1 MPDPG
6 FVKVAQVEEIS
17 PGQMKMVEVGA
28 DQVLL
33 VNVGG
38 AIYACADVC
47 THSFASL
54 SEGDL
59 DGDTVQCPLH
69 GACFNVMTGE
79 ALTPPAEDKLQTFE
93 VRVAGQ
99 DVLLGPPKG

>member
-6 FVKVAQVEEIS
+6 FVKVAQVDEIS

-38 AIYACADVC
+38 SIYACADVC

-59 DGDTVQCPLH
+59 DGETVLCPLH
-69 GACFNVMTGE
+69 GAAFNVISGE
-79 ALTPPAEDKLQTFE
+79 ALTPPADLNLQTYE

-99 DVLLGPPKG
+99 DVLLGPPKD

>member
-6 FVKVAQVEEIS
+6 FVKVAQVDEIP

-33 VNVGG
+33 VNVQGT
-38 AIYACADVC
+38 IHACADVC

-59 DGDTVQCPLH
+59 EGEVVRCPLH
-69 GACFNVMTGE
+69 GADFNVITGE
-79 ALTPPAEDKLQTFE
+79 ALSPPAEEKLQTYQ
-93 VRVAGQ
+93 VRVAGK
-99 DVLLGPPKG
+99 DVLLGPPKA